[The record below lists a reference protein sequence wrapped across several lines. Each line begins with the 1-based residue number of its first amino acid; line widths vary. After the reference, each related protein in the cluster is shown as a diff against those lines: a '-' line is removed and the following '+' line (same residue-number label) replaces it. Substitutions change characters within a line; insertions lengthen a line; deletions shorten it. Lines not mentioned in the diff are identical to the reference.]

1 MLAVSGLAGV
11 TVALPGQSQAEALP
25 DNSQNTTT
33 PIKHVVV
40 LYDENESFDH
50 YFGTYPYAANSDGTP
65 FTPAAGT
72 PTDINT
78 MLNAGLVP
86 GDAPGA
92 QVAAHNPN
100 ASLPTD
106 STFYT
111 APNPN
116 TYQPDRLT
124 SSQAITCDQNHSY
137 GPEQQAMGTGGLDQF
152 VQSTNSTCTTQGTF
166 SSPGLVMDYYD
177 GNTVTGLWNYAQNY
191 AMSDNNWDTV
201 FGPSTPGHL
210 NLVSGNT
217 YSGTAVVN
225 SDADANGDTFGN
237 AASVSTPSMHGA
249 NIGDLLNGKGVS
261 WGWFQGGFAS
271 ASETSQNVA
280 GAAQEDYVAHHDP
293 FQYYAST
300 ENWAHTPPAADSEI
314 GHDGPANHQYD
325 LSLFDDALNNVDGAS
340 LPAVSML
347 KPPAAENAH
356 PGNSGPLDEQAFLT
370 KEINDIEQSP
380 YWSSTAIVVT
390 YDDSDGWY
398 DHVAPTI
405 TNSSSGAAG
414 DTTICT
420 RAAGDGVPMLDGYAG
435 RCGPSQRLPLLV
447 ISPYAKKNYVSHVM
461 TTQASVLRF
470 IEDNWS
476 TGRIDDSSAVK
487 GSFDA
492 TANSLDDFFDWSHP
506 QGNEV
511 LLDSTMYKPGA
522 SCVGVTDFSTCINP
536 TFGAV
541 ASKPV
546 DASAPVAA
554 PTITAARH
562 TVTLRAEDPLP
573 SEADFLGADGV
584 DASIT
589 AGSLSVDLSSVK
601 PDVVGT
607 YSVTVTGALGA
618 NGDQSAPNSGVPAM
632 NPQTITV
639 QVAPFIT
646 LAHSTVTVTAG
657 TAPSPTFLRSLAGA
671 TIVGGTLALPDLSG
685 IDFTQAGSHEVQIT
699 GGGNGVPA
707 IPATLTVIVTD
718 AGPSAAP
725 VITLAK
731 PALSYPVGAS
741 PTAAQVAT
749 AAGAAITHGALDE
762 LDLSGVDFSKP
773 GTYEVVVS
781 GADGTQHAAPVTL
794 SIAVVAIPVIT
805 VGQSAITSTAGT
817 TLTSDQVLADTSA
830 SISSGALDPVDLT
843 GVESSTPGTYT
854 VQITGSDR
862 GIAATPVTVTIQVL
876 KQVAKPIAS
885 VTTLTLSQPSVTYP
899 DSVTATVTVTAKKVT
914 PSGKVGV
921 YNGSTLLTSV
931 KLAKGVATVA
941 LSLPAGSYTLHAAYL
956 GSAAVTASTSK
967 TVTLAVAKA
976 TSKTTLKVADTSL
989 NTKQQPSLTIK
1000 VTASGTTPTGTV
1012 QIYDGA
1018 ILEKTVTLANGK
1030 ASVTLAPLAVGSHK
1044 LQAVYA
1050 GSATVQTSSSAIVK
1064 VTSAK

>member
-1 MLAVSGLAGV
+1 MSLRTGQHMISKRHRRLRLWLVVVLAAAGLTGVV
-11 TVALPGQSQAEALP
+11 TVALPGQSRADTLP
-25 DNSQNTTT
+25 DNSRNTTT

-65 FTPAAGT
+65 FTPAPGT

-92 QVAAHNPN
+92 AVAAHNPN
-100 ASLPTD
+100 ASLPPD

-111 APNPN
+111 TPNPN
-116 TYQPDRLT
+116 LYQPGRLT

-137 GPEQQAMGTGGLDQF
+137 GPEQQAMGTGGLDKF
-152 VQSTNSTCTTQGTF
+152 VESTNSTCTTQGTF

-177 GNTVTGLWNYAQNY
+177 GNTVTGVWNYAQNY
-191 AMSDNNWDTV
+191 AMSDNNWDTI

-217 YSGTAVVN
+217 YSGTAVVGT
-225 SDADANGDTFGN
+225 DIDANGDTFGN
-237 AASVSTPSMHGA
+237 AASVATPSMHGA

-271 ASETSQNVA
+271 KTATSQNVA
-280 GAAQEDYVAHHDP
+280 GAAQQDYVAHHDA
-293 FQYYAST
+293 FQYYTST
-300 ENWAHTPPAADSEI
+300 ANWAHTPPADNAEI
-314 GHDGPANHQYD
+314 GHGGPANHQYD
-325 LSLFDDALNNVDGAS
+325 LSLFDDALNNVGGAS

-347 KPPAAENAH
+347 KPPHAEDAH

-370 KEINDIEQSP
+370 KEINAIEKSP

-405 TNSSSGAAG
+405 TNASTGAAG

-420 RAAGDGVPMLDGYAG
+420 RAAADGVPMLNGYAG

-447 ISPYAKKNYVSHVM
+447 ISPYARKNYVSHAL
-461 TTQASVLRF
+461 TNQASVLRF

-476 TGRIDDSSAVK
+476 TGRIDDISAVK

-492 TANSLDDFFDWSHP
+492 SAGRLDDLFDWTHP

-511 LLDSTMYKPGA
+511 LLDSTMYQPGA
-522 SCVGVTDFSTCINP
+522 SCTGVTDFSTCINA

-541 ASKPV
+541 TSKPS
-546 DASAPVAA
+546 DSSAPVPA

-573 SEADFLGADGV
+573 SVADFLGDVG
-584 DASIT
+584 ASTT
-589 AGSLSVDLSSVK
+589 AGTLSADLSPVK

-618 NGDQSAPNSGVPAM
+618 TGDPTAPDSGVPAM

-646 LAHSTVTVTAG
+646 LAHPTVTVTAG

-685 IDFTQAGSHEVQIT
+685 IDFSQAGSHQVQIT

-707 IPATLTVIVTD
+707 IPATLTVIVAK

-731 PALSYPVGAS
+731 PVLTYPVGAS

-749 AAGAAITHGALDE
+749 AAGAAITHGALDP
-762 LDLSGVDFSKP
+762 LDLSGVKFSKP
-773 GTYEVVVS
+773 GTYGVTVS

-794 SIAVVAIPVIT
+794 SIAVVATPVIT
-805 VGQSAITSTAGT
+805 VGQSAITTPAGT
-817 TLTSDQVLADTSA
+817 ALTSDQVLAGTMA
-830 SISSGALDPVDLT
+830 TISSGALDPVDLT
-843 GVESSTPGTYT
+843 GVEPGTPGTYA
-854 VQITGSDR
+854 VRITGSDR
-862 GIAATPVTVTIQVL
+862 GIAAKPVTVTIQVL
-876 KQVAKPIAS
+876 TPVAKPIAS
-885 VTTLTLSQPSVTYP
+885 VTTLTLSKQSVTSSKP
-899 DSVTATVTVTAKKVT
+899 VTATVTVTAKGAT
-914 PSGKVGV
+914 PTGKVGV
-921 YNGSTLLTSV
+921 YNGSALLASV
-931 KLAKGVATVA
+931 KLAKGTASVA
-941 LSLPAGSYTLHAAYL
+941 LTLPVGGYTLHAEYL
-956 GSAAVTASTSK
+956 GSTEVTASTSK
-967 TVTLAVAKA
+967 AVTFTVTK
-976 TSKTTLKVADTSL
+976 K
-989 NTKQQPSLTIK
+989 
-1000 VTASGTTPTGTV
+1000 
-1012 QIYDGA
+1012 
-1018 ILEKTVTLANGK
+1018 
-1030 ASVTLAPLAVGSHK
+1030 
-1044 LQAVYA
+1044 
-1050 GSATVQTSSSAIVK
+1050 
-1064 VTSAK
+1064 